1 LKLEASHSARPLA
14 AALSLRGVSAYAVV
28 PIHFLLIQAAHE
40 GRFDGLPPAGFA
52 LAAASIALA
61 ALVLAKG
68 FAALLGRAHA
78 AGPTTLRAAAG
89 ALLLACALGLW
100 ALPAVHRLAFESQA
114 LVTLGQL
121 ALGAWL
127 RPPAIAVAI
136 GAAGIGLSAVV
147 NVVLQQWEITRFA
160 ITEPELVGPTAA
172 LFAVLVGLAVA
183 GFGALA
189 APRRLLGWP
198 MAAVALGF
206 IGVAIIVGSNVP
218 DLDDG
223 IAAESWPLAIWVGLS
238 GVYALVV
245 GGLVLRRAMSRSPD
259 PVEG

>member
-1 LKLEASHSARPLA
+1 MTPIPTRGLTW
-14 AALSLRGVSAYAVV
+14 AALSIAFFIGALFAVL
-28 PIHFLLIQAAHE
+28 PIIAAMQLVWNAPH
-40 GRFDGLPPAGFA
+40 
-52 LAAASIALA
+52 LAQMAAWAPIWG
-61 ALVLAKG
+61 VLAIG
-68 FAALLGRAHA
+68 GVLVAAR
-78 AGPTTLRAAAG
+78 
-89 ALLLACALGLW
+89 
-100 ALPAVHRLAFESQA
+100 
-114 LVTLGQL
+114 L